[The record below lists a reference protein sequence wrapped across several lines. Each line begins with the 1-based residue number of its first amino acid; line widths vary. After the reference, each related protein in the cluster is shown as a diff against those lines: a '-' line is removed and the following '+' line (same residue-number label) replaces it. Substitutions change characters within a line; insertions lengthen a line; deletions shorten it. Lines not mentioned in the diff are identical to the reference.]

1 MLGLTRR
8 WVWRIAYSLS
18 IFFIVGLLAVGLALR
33 FWYVPHAGDYRER
46 IAALISRTAGTP
58 ITIEALNGSW
68 EGLRPALEFKSV
80 TVFDPNKRPAVKLD
94 RIYGTLSW
102 WSLLYGSIEFYRLEV
117 DHPTLALRRDKGG
130 KIFLAGIP
138 LPEGDPSEDAG
149 LSDWLLKQRS
159 IVIKDATL
167 SWQDAMVNDEALVL
181 TEMGFLLENRGD
193 QHNFGFAAK
202 PPSEIANPIAVSGN
216 VRGGSFAE
224 LRNWG
229 GEIQTQLQ
237 NIDLAILRR
246 FIPIPPEIRQGS
258 GGVKLTFTGDGR
270 GHIGVSTELD
280 LKNVQAQL
288 NPSVAP
294 LELAE
299 VTGKVTLKHLAPGF
313 EVVTDNL
320 AVKLGNNSQ
329 SWKPGNAKIIFHP
342 ADEKTPERGEI
353 KTTQIDLTGLL
364 VVLQSVP
371 LSTETHTQLRNFAPS
386 GRINNAIIGW
396 TRTASGISQY
406 QLKGQFQN
414 LATAPHADIPGF
426 ANLSGN
432 VNANQIGGGISLDSK
447 ALVVKAPDT
456 FVENLQFDTLTGQAS
471 WKTTE
476 DGVDVKIDNLAFA
489 NYFSSISLSGQ
500 FKSVAGTPGWVDIN
514 GKLLRGDARGIWR
527 YVPRIVPD
535 RVRDWV
541 KTALLAGKSESGSFQ
556 LKGNL
561 FDFPFQD
568 DKGGVF
574 EVIAD
579 AHDGIVRYVPGWPAV
594 EDISAKLI
602 FRGVTMDIIG
612 HSGRVFQSKINGA
625 RIRISDLAHHDP
637 LVDLELRA
645 DSNAQDGLRFINES
659 QVREFINHA
668 ADRFL
673 GNGNGKLNL
682 RLLIPLARLPETRVT
697 GGWEF
702 INAKVTDKQE
712 AIPDLEKITGHLLFS
727 ERGIDAK
734 LLRGETLGGPAQ
746 ASFTTD
752 KNHKL
757 TITAQGKATAQGV
770 FKQYKHPAVKYFT
783 GSGDWS
789 GAISVRHGEANIK
802 IGAKGTLLGGP
813 AAFDITNDK
822 DGTLKLA
829 GSGTATLA
837 GMKQNFDSGAMKYL
851 SSDAMWNGSVT
862 IKDKTAQ
869 MKVIAK
875 TNVLGAPA
883 QFNISTTSDGATLI
897 EGGGN
902 IETAAVEKELQ
913 LAILKDFSKTTDWK
927 TKIKIKDDKNEIGID
942 AKAKLYG
949 EPVDINVASRGA
961 DGWDIRATGSA
972 TPRMIKQIWPQ
983 PWVDSLSGASA
994 WTGNFEVRGKKY
1006 SGQLD
1011 SDLRGLASNLPA
1023 PLAKSASE
1031 AWPSRIDIVQRDAK
1045 QELWRVKLGN
1055 QVNAQL
1061 VLRETSN
1068 GERDIPQGEIAF
1080 NRAAPDPAR
1089 AGLWLTGRIDNLDA
1103 DGWRAISKRI
1113 GGASGGKSEESSAIN
1128 IGGVD
1133 ITAANMTLFDRR
1145 FVNFQLKAEQ
1155 GNTQWLI
1162 GIDGNDVRGNALWK
1176 PEGAG
1181 FISARFSQL
1190 HLPAA
1195 NPIAPG
1201 NVQPRPT
1208 ASGAGRL
1215 PAMDIAADSFQIGK
1229 RKFGRLEL
1237 LAKQEGQDW
1246 RMERVRLSSPTG
1258 VFSADGV
1265 WQGWLDRPQTSM
1277 NVNLRVSDLGQ
1288 FLGNVGYPGT
1298 VKRGSAEINGQVS
1311 WIGDPYALDPPTL
1324 SGNFTLAAKSGQFLK
1339 AEPGVGKLLG
1349 LISLQSLP
1357 KRITLDFR
1365 DIFSEGFAFDDIS
1378 ATVKM
1383 DLGEMKTDDFFMRGS
1398 AAGVIMQGTA
1408 DTRTET
1414 QNLKVRVI
1422 PSLAE
1427 TIAIAGGLAGGPIVG
1442 VGAYILQ
1449 KILQNPFDKI
1459 FAYEYT
1465 VTGKWDDPI
1474 VTKITTPQSDK
1485 KTIRR

>member
-1 MLGLTRR
+1 MLGLSRR
-8 WVWRIAYSLS
+8 WVWRIALSLL
-18 IFFIVGLLAVGLALR
+18 ILVIVGLLAVGLALR

-46 IAALISRTAGTP
+46 IAALVSRTAGIP
-58 ITIEALNGSW
+58 ITVGELNGSW
-68 EGLRPALEFKSV
+68 EGLRPALEFKAV
-80 TVFDPNKRPAVKLD
+80 TVFDPNKHPAVKLD

-117 DHPTLALRRDKGG
+117 DHPTLALRRDQGG
-130 KIFLAGIP
+130 KFFLAGIP
-138 LPEGDPSEDAG
+138 LPEGDPSEDTG

-159 IVIKDATL
+159 VVIKDATL
-167 SWQDAMVNDEALVL
+167 SWQDAMVNDQVLVL
-181 TEMGFLLENRGD
+181 TGMGFLLENRGD

-202 PPSEIANPIAVSGN
+202 PPIEVANPIAVSGN

-224 LRNWG
+224 LHNWS

-237 NIDLAILRR
+237 NIDLAVLRR
-246 FIPIPPEIRQGS
+246 FIPVPAEIQKGS
-258 GGVKLTFTGDGR
+258 GGVKLTFSGDGR
-270 GHIGVSTELD
+270 GHIGVTTELD

-294 LELAE
+294 LELSE

-320 AVKLGNNSQ
+320 AVKLGSNTQ
-329 SWKPGNAKIIFHP
+329 SWKPGNAKVVFHP
-342 ADEKTPERGEI
+342 GDEKTPERGEI
-353 KTTQIDLTGLL
+353 TTKQIDLTGLL

-371 LSTETHTQLRNFAPS
+371 LSAQTHAQLRSFAPS
-386 GRINNAIIGW
+386 GQINNAIIGW
-396 TRTASGISQY
+396 TRTASGISKY

-414 LATAPHADIPGF
+414 LATAPHDNIPGF

-432 VNANQIGGGISLDSK
+432 VNANQIGGGIVLDSK
-447 ALVVKAPDT
+447 ALVVKAPKT
-456 FVENLQFDTLTGQAS
+456 FVENLQFDTLTSQAT
-471 WKTTE
+471 WKTTH

-489 NYFSSISLSGQ
+489 NDFSSISLAGQ
-500 FKSVAGTPGWVDIN
+500 FKSVAGTPGWVDID

-535 RVRDWV
+535 GVREWV
-541 KTALLAGKSESGSFQ
+541 KTALLAGKSESGSLR

-561 FDFPFQD
+561 FDFPFEN

-579 AHDGIVRYVPGWPAV
+579 AHDGIVRYVPGWPAI
-594 EDISAKLI
+594 EAISAKLI
-602 FRGVTMDIIG
+602 FRGITMDIVG

-625 RIRISDLAHHDP
+625 RIRIADLAHHAP
-637 LVDLELRA
+637 VVELELRA

-659 QVREFINHA
+659 RVREFINHA
-668 ADRFL
+668 TDRFS

-682 RLLIPLARLPETRVT
+682 KLAIPLARLAETRVT
-697 GGWEF
+697 GNWEF
-702 INAKVTDKQE
+702 LNAKVTDKQE

-727 ERGIDAK
+727 ERGIEAK

-746 ASFTTD
+746 ASFTTGKD
-752 KNHKL
+752 YKL
-757 TITAQGKATAQGV
+757 TITTQGKATAQGV
-770 FKQYKHPAVKYFT
+770 FKQYKNPAIKYFT
-783 GSGDWS
+783 GNGDWS
-789 GAISVRHGEANIK
+789 GTIAVHRGAANIK

-813 AAFDITNDK
+813 AVFDITNDK
-822 DGTLKLA
+822 DGTLRLT
-829 GSGTATLA
+829 GSGSATLA
-837 GMKQNFDSGAMKYL
+837 SMKQNFDSGAMKYL
-851 SSDAMWNGSVT
+851 SSDAAWNGSVT
-862 IKDKTAQ
+862 IKDKTAR
-869 MKVIAK
+869 MKAIAK
-875 TNVLGAPA
+875 TNVLGTPA
-883 QFNISTTSDGATLI
+883 QFNISTNNDGATLI

-913 LAILKDFSKTTDWK
+913 LAILKEFSKTAEWK
-927 TKIKIKDDKNEIGID
+927 TQIKIKDNKNEIGID

-949 EPVDINVASRGA
+949 EAVDIKVASRGA
-961 DGWDIRATGSA
+961 DGWDIRATGNA

-983 PWVDSLSGASA
+983 PWVDSLSGASP
-994 WTGNFEVRGKKY
+994 WTGNLEVRGKKY
-1006 SGQLD
+1006 SGQFD

-1023 PLAKSASE
+1023 PLAKSAAD
-1031 AWPSRIDIVQRDAK
+1031 AWPSHIDILPRDGK
-1045 QELWRVKLGN
+1045 HELWRVKLGN

-1061 VLRETSN
+1061 VLRET
-1068 GERDIPQGEIAF
+1068 GDGKRDVAQGEIAF

-1103 DGWRAISKRI
+1103 DGWRTVSKRSVS
-1113 GGASGGKSEESSAIN
+1113 ANGGKTADAAAIN

-1133 ITAANMTLFDRR
+1133 IVAANMTLFDRR

-1162 GIDGNDVRGNALWK
+1162 GIDGNDVRGNALWQ

-1195 NPIAPG
+1195 NPAAPG
-1201 NVQPRPT
+1201 NTQTRP
-1208 ASGAGRL
+1208 AAGAGRL
-1215 PAMDIAADSFQIGK
+1215 PSMDIAADSFQIGK

-1237 LAKQEGQDW
+1237 RAKQEGQDW
-1246 RMERVRLSSPTG
+1246 RMERVRLSSPAG

-1277 NVNLRVSDLGQ
+1277 TVNLRVSDLGQ
-1288 FLGNVGYPGT
+1288 YLGNIGYPGT

-1311 WIGDPYALDPPTL
+1311 WIGDPYALDPPSL

-1365 DIFSEGFAFDDIS
+1365 DIFSDGFAFDDIA

-1398 AAGVIMQGTA
+1398 AAGVIMQGSA
-1408 DTRTET
+1408 DARTET
-1414 QNLKVRVI
+1414 QNLKVKVI

-1427 TIAIAGGLAGGPIVG
+1427 TIAIAGGLAGGPIIG

-1459 FAYEYT
+1459 FAYDYT
-1465 VTGKWDDPI
+1465 VTGKWEDPV
-1474 VTKITTPQSDK
+1474 VTKVAVPQPEK
-1485 KTIRR
+1485 KAIRR